1 MTNNNPDKVR
11 AMQFGVSN
19 RRLRALILAGKPRRG
34 RDDMTLFRI
43 GALFAASA
51 AACLAV
57 TARQAQA
64 TTLGITPVGIT
75 QVGITQVVDAAPA
88 RFEYEMTLPLAS
100 CPGALTFS
108 DSLSKG
114 TDLGGG

>member
-1 MTNNNPDKVR
+1 MTNNNSDQVR

-19 RRLRALILAGKPRRG
+19 RRLRALILVGKPRRG

-57 TARQAQA
+57 TAGQAQA

-75 QVGITQVVDAAPA
+75 PVVDAAPA
-88 RFEYEMTLPLAS
+88 RFDYKITFSLAS

>member
-1 MTNNNPDKVR
+1 
-11 AMQFGVSN
+11 
-19 RRLRALILAGKPRRG
+19 
-34 RDDMTLFRI
+34 MTLFRI

-64 TTLGITPVGIT
+64 TTLRITP
-75 QVGITQVVDAAPA
+75 VVDAAPA
-88 RFEYEMTLPLAS
+88 RFEFKMTFPVATHTGTLI
-100 CPGALTFS
+100 FS